1 MTDKRQDPSKKKSC
15 THDNTVESTAPQT
28 ALARGLRKAGSPSLT
43 NALSLLDAAHWLG
56 ELLACLHGD
65 GGHYQDAHGMVK
77 ATQDAI
83 SAHYATIAAL
93 DALRAERDRYR
104 AALARI
110 GGQGAHP
117 ARDSALAALEKADKE
132 HA

>member
-1 MTDKRQDPSKKKSC
+1 
-15 THDNTVESTAPQT
+15 
-28 ALARGLRKAGSPSLT
+28 
-43 NALSLLDAAHWLG
+43 
-56 ELLACLHGD
+56 
-65 GGHYQDAHGMVK
+65 MVK